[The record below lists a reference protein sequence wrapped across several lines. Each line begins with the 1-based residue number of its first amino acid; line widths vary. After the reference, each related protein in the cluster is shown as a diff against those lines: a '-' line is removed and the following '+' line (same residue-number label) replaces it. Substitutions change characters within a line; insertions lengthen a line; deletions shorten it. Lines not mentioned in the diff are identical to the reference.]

1 MNLLGGLMAV
11 EQKVAAL
18 FARISRAWRNLKS
31 FSIKFW
37 WIAPI
42 LVVTWVFREFIQE
55 LPQPDFKNLT
65 ETGQFGDSFGALTSI
80 FTGLGFCGLIVTL
93 ALQQKQIAI
102 QERELAEQRRKDE
115 NLRYEETLFK
125 LLSLYKETL
134 EEVSSRSTPLTG
146 RALLRGAVDRALA
159 AVKKERINVIP
170 HDIQSRLHDGTL
182 MEADLQYLD
191 FLYFRN
197 FKVLSVEIDRQGR
210 LTNTLKILLKH
221 LVERAPDGFA
231 IDPYRDLVLAQ
242 LTYVEVS
249 YFFLVALTFKA
260 EDELRDLLSRAGFLD
275 KAAHVKRLRIHDLM
289 YQDFWGVK
297 LRDHKQPVFLPISD
311 ARIARGLEAYR
322 RRDREGSGD
331 QRTYATPRAQSASR
345 RQR

>member
-1 MNLLGGLMAV
+1 MAV
-11 EQKVAAL
+11 EQRAAEL
-18 FARISRAWRNLKS
+18 LARIPQALRRCQRLL
-31 FSIKFW
+31 IKFW
-37 WIAPI
+37 WVAPV
-42 LVVTWVFREFIQE
+42 LVVAWVFREFIRE
-55 LPQPDFKNLT
+55 LPRPDFNNLA

-93 ALQQKQIAI
+93 ALQQKQLAI
-102 QERELAEQRRKDE
+102 QERELSEQRRKDAH
-115 NLRYEETLFK
+115 LRYEETLFR
-125 LLSLYKETL
+125 LLTLYKETL
-134 EEVSSRSTPLTG
+134 AEVSSQSTSLTG

-170 HDIQSRLHDGTL
+170 YDIQSRLDDERLT
-182 MEADLQYLD
+182 EEDLHYLD

-221 LVERAPDGFA
+221 LVEGAPENSN
-231 IDPYRDLVLAQ
+231 IDSYRELVLAQ

-260 EDELRDLLSRAGFLD
+260 EGELRDLLSRTGFLE

-289 YQDFWGVK
+289 YQDFWGKK
-297 LRDHKQPVFLPISD
+297 LRDHKKPVFLPISD
-311 ARIARGLEAYR
+311 VRIARGLEAFR
-322 RRDREGSGD
+322 QRNAEDARG
-331 QRTYATPRAQSASR
+331 QRTYATPRTQGAPRSR
-345 RQR
+345 G